1 MSDTGGPGAIA
12 PGREPVVHSA
22 SYVRATSMMNVLLLG
37 ASGPIGSHLIAALD
51 RDDQGIS
58 VTLADDNLQHRAQ
71 WRAQGRNVRHVDPN
85 DPASLRDALRGIN
98 RLFFAMPPSV
108 DMLAQGKAL
117 VDAAFRA
124 GVSHMVSLGVFD
136 IRQSPVPHFA
146 WHRLI
151 ETYVESSG
159 IPWTHLHPNMVM
171 DTALAPAA
179 TIMARREIQFCW
191 GDAPAGWVA
200 ASDVAAVAAA
210 ILREGPRKHHKAH
223 YWFSTEVA
231 DGREIAAILGE
242 VLGIDILYR
251 PGSASGLARRADD
264 ADLARDGAYLVSVVK
279 QMNQMAD
286 GRLAYAAIVRDDVTT
301 VLGRPGLNL
310 RQWALQH
317 RPPPRDGAASGKA
330 STAAFLPAC

>member
-1 MSDTGGPGAIA
+1 MI
-12 PGREPVVHSA
+12 
-22 SYVRATSMMNVLLLG
+22 NVLLLG
-37 ASGPIGSHLIAALD
+37 ASGPIGSHLVEALG
-51 RDDQGIS
+51 RDDQGIK
-58 VTLADDNLQHRAQ
+58 VTLADNNLERRAQ
-71 WRAQGRNVRHVDPN
+71 WRAQGLDVCHVDPN
-85 DPASLRDALRGIN
+85 DPASLRDTLRGIN

-179 TIMARREIQFCW
+179 TIMSRRSIELCW
-191 GDAPAGWVA
+191 GDAPAGWTA
-200 ASDVAAVAAA
+200 ASDVAAAAAA

-223 YWFSTEVA
+223 YWFSSEVA
-231 DGREIAAILGE
+231 DGHEIAAIFSE
-242 VLGIDILYR
+242 VLDVDIHYR
-251 PGSASGLARRADD
+251 PRSAMDLVRSASDG
-264 ADLARDGAYLVSVVK
+264 DLARDGAYLGSLIK

-286 GRLAYAAIVRDDVTT
+286 GRLAYAAITRDDVAT
-301 VLGRPGLNL
+301 VLGRPGLSL
-310 RQWALQH
+310 RQWVLQH
-317 RPPPRDGAASGKA
+317 RSPPRAGVASGKA
-330 STAAFLPAC
+330 LTAAFLPASQIPVAKDARNTLTSDRL